1 VKFRFIDPV
10 GIINDGF
17 FENLVIEVTLWAI
30 AIRDNVNGRVHEF
43 AMKFAIDRDS
53 GLICEPIQ
61 ERIRD

>member
-53 GLICEPIQ
+53 GLI
-61 ERIRD
+61 